1 MPESTLEK
9 SAPKAECFTMSVAE
23 LKKAVDE
30 LEPEQRL
37 ELAEYIR
44 WRSTKDDPDWQRE
57 LARRLNNSLAGS
69 GRPRDELL
77 QLHDRLNAVGR

>member
-1 MPESTLEK
+1 
-9 SAPKAECFTMSVAE
+9 MSVAE

-30 LEPEQRL
+30 LDPEQRL

-44 WRSTKDDPDWQRE
+44 WRTTKDDPDWQRE

-69 GRPRDELL
+69 GHSRDELL
-77 QLHDRLNAVGR
+77 QLHDRLNAEGR

>member
-1 MPESTLEK
+1 LSESTLEK
-9 SAPKAECFTMSVAE
+9 SVPKAECLCMSVAE

-30 LEPEQRL
+30 LNPEQRL

-44 WRSTKDDPDWQRE
+44 WRTTKDDPDWQRE

-69 GRPRDELL
+69 GHSREELL
-77 QLHDRLNAVGR
+77 QLRDRMNAEGR

>member
-1 MPESTLEK
+1 
-9 SAPKAECFTMSVAE
+9 MSVAE

-44 WRSTKDDPDWQRE
+44 WRTTKDDPDWQRE
-57 LARRLNNSLAGS
+57 MARRLNRSLSGAGHS
-69 GRPRDELL
+69 RDELL
-77 QLHDRLNAVGR
+77 QLHDRLNAEGK